1 MRRREFITLV
11 GGAAI
16 TASFT
21 AQAQEGGSARQVAL
35 PVVGLLSSVS
45 QGRLFPAGFGAGLS
59 EQGYV
64 DGRNVRIEYRFA
76 HGRYDRLPG
85 LAGELVS
92 LPVNVIAAVGSSPA
106 AIAAKAATSRIKRF
120 HQLP

>member
-1 MRRREFITLV
+1 
-11 GGAAI
+11 
-16 TASFT
+16 
-21 AQAQEGGSARQVAL
+21 
-35 PVVGLLSSVS
+35 
-45 QGRLFPAGFGAGLS
+45 
-59 EQGYV
+59 
-64 DGRNVRIEYRFA
+64 
-76 HGRYDRLPG
+76 LPG